1 MYTIDDYRKMINHYY
16 YIDEIP
22 VGKIINITK
31 DVRDYYVIE
40 LDTNDLPIPHYP
52 KYEKFSL
59 AREHMDYTY
68 EQFLLREQRSIILR
82 HKNITSLVHFTK
94 IENLPTILQRGIL
107 SDNILDRLGIP
118 YSKSDEYRWDN
129 KLDFVCNSISFP
141 NYKMFYA
148 KRMEDNEQKW
158 AVLTINS
165 DILVHKLSTEFYK
178 TNRAN
183 SIYNCSCKVYNTNE
197 CLNDM
202 FYQENRDDN
211 LPSNYTTDPQAEVL
225 IKNSIKVPYIQSV
238 ETNEYN
244 EDIKKLTKNFNVG
257 YNPNSSYFAPR
268 CDYRRW

>member
-1 MYTIDDYRKMINHYY
+1 MYTLDDYRRMINHYY

-31 DVRDYYVIE
+31 DVHDYYIME
-40 LDTNDLPIPHYP
+40 LDVNNVPIPYYP

-68 EQFLLREQRSIILR
+68 EQFLLRKERSLFLRQR
-82 HKNITSLVHFTK
+82 NISKLVHFTK
-94 IENLPTILQRGIL
+94 IENLPTILERGIL
-107 SDNILDRLGIP
+107 SNNMLDRLGIP

-129 KLDFVCNSISFP
+129 KLDYVCNSISFP

-158 AVLTINS
+158 AVLNINS
-165 DILVHKLSTEFYK
+165 NILIHKLSTEFYK
-178 TNRAN
+178 TNRAS
-183 SIYNCSCKVYNTNE
+183 SIYYSSFKVYNTNE

-202 FYQENRDDN
+202 FYQEDRDDY

-225 IKNSIKVPYIQSV
+225 IKDCIKTPYIQSV
-238 ETNEYN
+238 ETIVKD
-244 EDIKKLTKNFNVG
+244 EDIKRLTKNFNID
-257 YNPNSSYFAPR
+257 YNPYSSYFAPR